1 MPTLPDPRHAPA
13 PRSVSTPPPPPPDRP
28 SETHEGR
35 DALMTFA
42 PAILVAFVLDWSLVT
57 RAGWPSRRA
66 LVASVAFGIVLAL
79 VLQRVIARRRR
90 D

>member
-1 MPTLPDPRHAPA
+1 MPTAPHPRHAPA
-13 PRSVSTPPPPPPDRP
+13 PRSVPTPPPPPDRP
-28 SETHEGR
+28 SEEHEGR